1 MDAVTD
7 LSVVVPVYN
16 ESGVIG
22 ELIDDL
28 ERKVVSQLPAVEV
41 IVVDDCSTDGTGAIL
56 EELSRERPWLTVDRV
71 HENAGHGPSV
81 LRGLRRASGEWVFQ
95 VDSDGQFLIEEF
107 EPLWSRRA
115 DADLVLGVRLSRQD
129 SAHRLVLSRVIA
141 RTVSV
146 LAERRLR
153 DSNTPFRLVRRELW
167 LDLQPLIPRDARAPS
182 IMISLG
188 AARRGWRVVE
198 VPVTH
203 LPRAQGSSTLR
214 SLRLISFSLGGL
226 RELLAFHHR
235 LRREPAR
242 VALVAH
248 EVA

>member
-1 MDAVTD
+1 M
-7 LSVVVPVYN
+7 
-16 ESGVIG
+16 
-22 ELIDDL
+22 
-28 ERKVVSQLPAVEV
+28 
-41 IVVDDCSTDGTGAIL
+41 
-56 EELSRERPWLTVDRV
+56 
-71 HENAGHGPSV
+71 
-81 LRGLRRASGEWVFQ
+81 FQ

-129 SAHRLVLSRVIA
+129 SDTPPRPQPMIA
-141 RTVSV
+141 RTVSA
-146 LAERRLR
+146 LAEEGSAIRTL
-153 DSNTPFRLVRRELW
+153 PFRLVRRELW
-167 LDLQPLIPRDARAPS
+167 HDLQPLIPRDARAPS
-182 IMISLG
+182 IMVSLG

-214 SLRLISFSLGGL
+214 SLRLVSFSLGGL

-242 VALVAH
+242 VSTRRH